1 MKGPFIIIFRGH
13 SGSRLLTDAFLK
25 NGFWMGSC
33 ETRTRDAKEFDY
45 RLPAV
50 RELVKGGIHY
60 AEASAAEK
68 QRVQQQ
74 MRNLGEASKNLCP
87 HPDPVIAY
95 GWKRAIN
102 TFLIEVFLDAYPQGK
117 VIHLIRDGRDVMLS
131 RLARVEEIDDPV
143 VRYMVFGNE
152 GLSEYRGRPLTSD
165 VVKKFRNELEMHHW
179 VTAVR
184 FGMRGRKFPNRYLEV
199 FYEELCAKSVDIL
212 GKVFEFLD
220 MPFFPQTQEYLM
232 KNASTK
238 RICKWKTY
246 EDLIKNEIEIGRP
259 LLEELGYLKSQ

>member
-13 SGSRLLTDAFLK
+13 SGSRLLTDAFLQ

-33 ETRTRDAKEFDY
+33 GNRTRDAREFDY
-45 RLPAV
+45 RIPAV
-50 RELVKGGIHY
+50 RDLVKGGIHY
-60 AEASAAEK
+60 AEAPAAEQ
-68 QRVQQQ
+68 QRLQQQ
-74 MRNLGEASKNLCP
+74 MRDLGEASKSLCP
-87 HPDPVIAY
+87 HPDSLIAY

-102 TFLIEVFLDAYPQGK
+102 TFLVEVFLDAYPQGK

-152 GLSEYRGRPLTSD
+152 ELSEYRGRPLAAD

-179 VTAVR
+179 VTSVR
-184 FGMRGRKFPNRYLEV
+184 FGMRGRKHANRYMEV
-199 FYEELCAKSVDIL
+199 FYEELCEKPVDIV
-212 GKVFEFLD
+212 GRVFEFLQV
-220 MPFFPQTQEYLM
+220 PFFPQTREYLV
-232 KNASTK
+232 KSASTN

-246 EDLIKNEIEIGRP
+246 ENLIKDEIEIGKP
-259 LLEELGYLKSQ
+259 LLEELGYMK